1 MRGPLSLQLD
11 AQGQRAAAPPADARS
26 QPAGLNIDGDGRI
39 SLTIGG
45 SSIRLAG
52 QVEAARRSA
61 RSVSRSPAVEKGSG
75 SPGINAY
82 VKIEKARIAPEL
94 MRVLAPGAGSKLK
107 AALTISGDATLDG
120 ATGKLATNVEMAAGG
135 GAVTIRGS
143 VDLERQSL
151 DGLSVRAKDIDLGR
165 LITEGSPSEISFALD
180 AHAEGHS
187 LATLRGAATFKMPAG
202 RLGGYAIG
210 PIRLRAD
217 ADRGHYKVMDLLAV
231 IPGVNITGAGE
242 ATAQRVAFRGA
253 VDLRDLGTT
262 VRSLTAGSRSGTPRA
277 SGRGRVDVTLN
288 GDVRG
293 PALTVKGHLVALGWQ
308 DIRIPVLDVDA
319 EIPDVRVPQAASVN
333 LKVPQ
338 ADVGIRHFRGLSVN
352 LRAGGPRFDARLAL
366 SAPEALRLDVSGVW
380 GAGHEEIG
388 VQSLALQSRRATW
401 KSARPM
407 RLVFSDKALRVI
419 DLDWRTADGQRIAV
433 DLEKRASTV
442 RGDVVVSGL
451 DLARLPESL
460 LPPSVVLAGR
470 LEAEV
475 HLRGRMDHPDVEAK
489 VTLARG
495 RVGNV
500 REITLATELRLSGRR
515 VSGKLDAAA
524 LGARATGDFDLPAS
538 WPPPRGAGTGTG
550 GGSSSKLTANLA
562 ATNVDLQRVI
572 AVVASARDARDQVV
586 ASGAV
591 TRVVAKPPLD
601 VRGNASWRVKLSG
614 TGASPQ
620 LTMQADV
627 QRLKVAGT
635 TVGDLHLEVDAQ
647 GERPV
652 TARVELRQVRS
663 VLPASPGN
671 PVAGAAQSVVAVRT
685 GFSLGKLIHHP
696 PATAKALLSKPLH
709 VDARVNAVNVA
720 PLAAL
725 GGYPSKVG
733 GTVSLAANLDGTL
746 QSVQGKVALTLAG
759 ISTGR
764 FPPTDGV
771 LNLELGQRD
780 VRADARITRR
790 GATLFVMSTRVGAA
804 AARFAEPKLA
814 ELLADVPVELHAML
828 GPLDLQRVGLPPQ
841 TDRQP
846 ARILKGRLRAQ
857 ADVTGTM
864 RAPRVNLRADA
875 TDLRLD
881 QTPIGTAALLLT
893 YADRKATGDA
903 TLISAN
909 QGRLHLVASTSA
921 DLGYPAI
928 RRGLDPERLPVTARL
943 DAKGFDVGG
952 LSGATPGLRTVAGQ
966 LFAAVEVT
974 GTAAD
979 PRPSGQLEWKDGGLT
994 ITGMGEY
1001 KHIHFLARGD
1011 KEHIFLDEL
1020 RAESGGGRARVTA
1033 RGDHRPGNGYGIK
1046 ATMELRDF
1054 PAYVEGQALA
1064 ALSLEAKADTEV
1076 SVRRVR
1082 ADVSIGSA
1090 RLALSDAKRKHLQKL
1105 AAPADVV
1112 LTDGGQP
1119 INTAQARKLA
1129 AVNAVLARPDDQN
1142 KEQARA
1148 QAAATAAPGSG
1159 NKPAGVIIIVDAPRN
1174 LWVSGKDAN
1183 VELGLLPGFRVEI
1196 ADATRIFGQ
1205 VVIRRGRV
1213 DVVGRR
1219 FDLKADSTA
1228 RFTGPVGVPE
1238 LDVSAKH
1245 VNEQEKI
1252 TVLVTVTGSPGHLH
1266 ISITAP
1272 DRPDLTE
1279 TQLYTLIVTG
1289 R

>member
-1 MRGPLSLQLD
+1 MLLPRNRGNRLPRPLRIGAAVVGGMLALVTLVVGLTFTVARTSWGAERLRRLAVPRVNAAIAGELQVKHFRFLGDRLVLQEILLKDPQGDTVARAARVEVAFSPWQLVRRRLYLRAVTIDEPALLLRQERDGDSNLARALAPRNGPHRPAGVGPDQDKTANASSPGAIELNALTIRSATVDLSDARATTAPALRHVRLDGVDAQGNGRYGGSDGTMALHLKVDGQVSTPLRGPLSLEID
-11 AQGQRAAAPPADARS
+11 GQGQRAAAPPADGRS
-26 QPAGLNIDGDGRI
+26 SPPAGLNIDGDGRI
-39 SLTIGG
+39 SLTVGD

-52 QVEAARRSA
+52 QVQAARRSA
-61 RSVSRSPAVEKGSG
+61 SSVSRSPAIEKRNG
-75 SPGINAY
+75 SPGVNAR
-82 VKIEKARIAPEL
+82 VQVERARIAPAL
-94 MRVLAPGAGSKLK
+94 VRVLAPGAGSKLK
-107 AALTISGDATLDG
+107 AVLTVAGDATLDG
-120 ATGKLATNVEMAAGG
+120 AKGKLATNVEMAGGG

-151 DGLSVRAKDIDLGR
+151 DGLSVRATHIDLGR

-217 ADRGHYKVMDLLAV
+217 ADRGRYKVMDLLAV

-253 VDLRDLGTT
+253 VELRDLGTT

-277 SGRGRVDVTLN
+277 SGRGRIDVTLN
-288 GDVRG
+288 GDVHG
-293 PALTVKGHLVALGWQ
+293 PALGLKGHLAALRWQ
-308 DIRIPVLDVDA
+308 DVRIPTLDVEA
-319 EIPDVRVPQAASVN
+319 EVPDVRVPQAASVN
-333 LKVPQ
+333 LKITQ
-338 ADVGIRHFRGLSVN
+338 ADVGIRHFRGLSVS
-352 LRAGGPRFDARLAL
+352 LRAGGPRFDAQLAL
-366 SAPEALRLDVSGVW
+366 SAPEALRLDVAGVW

-388 VQSLALQSRRATW
+388 VQTLGLQSRRATW

-460 LPPSVVLAGR
+460 LPPSLVLAGR
-470 LEAEV
+470 LDAEV
-475 HLRGRMDHPDVEAK
+475 HLRGRMDHPGVEAK

-495 RVGNV
+495 RVGSV
-500 REITLATELRLSGRR
+500 RDIALSTELRLSGRR
-515 VSGKLDAAA
+515 VSGKVDAAA

-538 WPPPRGAGTGTG
+538 WPPPRGASGSG
-550 GGSSSKLTANLA
+550 GGSGKLTANLA
-562 ATNVDLQRVI
+562 VTNLDLQRVI
-572 AVVASARDARDQVV
+572 AGFVSARDARDQVV

-601 VRGNASWRVKLSG
+601 VRGNASGRLKLSG
-614 TGASPQ
+614 TGDSPQ

-627 QRLKVAGT
+627 QRLKVEGT
-635 TVGDLHLEVDAQ
+635 TAGDLHLEVDAP

-652 TARVELRQVRS
+652 TARVELRQMTS
-663 VLPASPGN
+663 VGPASPGN

-685 GFSLGKLIHHP
+685 GFSLGALIHHP
-696 PATAKALLSKPLH
+696 PATAKALLSRPLH
-709 VDARVNAVNVA
+709 VDARVDAVNVA

-725 GGYPSKVG
+725 GGYPTKVG

-790 GATLFVMSTRVGAA
+790 GATLFVMSTRVGAP

-814 ELLADVPVELHAML
+814 ELLADVPVELHAVL

-864 RAPRVNLRADA
+864 RAPRVTLRADA

-881 QTPIGTAALLLT
+881 QTPIGAAAVLLT

-903 TLISAN
+903 TLVSAN

-979 PRPSGQLEWKDGGLT
+979 PRPSGQLEWKDGALT

-1033 RGDHRPGNGYGIK
+1033 RGDHRP
-1046 ATMELRDF
+1046 
-1054 PAYVEGQALA
+1054 
-1064 ALSLEAKADTEV
+1064 
-1076 SVRRVR
+1076 
-1082 ADVSIGSA
+1082 
-1090 RLALSDAKRKHLQKL
+1090 
-1105 AAPADVV
+1105 
-1112 LTDGGQP
+1112 
-1119 INTAQARKLA
+1119 
-1129 AVNAVLARPDDQN
+1129 
-1142 KEQARA
+1142 
-1148 QAAATAAPGSG
+1148 
-1159 NKPAGVIIIVDAPRN
+1159 
-1174 LWVSGKDAN
+1174 
-1183 VELGLLPGFRVEI
+1183 
-1196 ADATRIFGQ
+1196 
-1205 VVIRRGRV
+1205 
-1213 DVVGRR
+1213 
-1219 FDLKADSTA
+1219 
-1228 RFTGPVGVPE
+1228 
-1238 LDVSAKH
+1238 
-1245 VNEQEKI
+1245 
-1252 TVLVTVTGSPGHLH
+1252 
-1266 ISITAP
+1266 
-1272 DRPDLTE
+1272 
-1279 TQLYTLIVTG
+1279 
-1289 R
+1289 